1 MARKNRKFK
10 MKMMINAVQNNDY
23 VLFIKP
29 DGDFLAKQRNLY
41 QQYDVTIMAGDSL
54 YSTSF
59 NVEKKKKK
67 GLQVKSYQTLL

>member
-29 DGDFLAKQRNLY
+29 DRDFLAEQRNLY
-41 QQYDVTIMAGDSL
+41 QQCDVTIMAGDSL
-54 YSTSF
+54 YSTPF

-67 GLQVKSYQTLL
+67 RLAS